1 MRRLHTTVVALCALA
16 AAVSAPVE
24 ANAQTTGG
32 RVVVLVRHAEKEAG
46 DDPALTPDGAARAR
60 TLVHVL
66 SGRRLEAVY
75 VSEFRRTRD
84 TGAPAADA
92 AGLTPI
98 VVEAR
103 DVEGLAR
110 AIRAGAAGTTLVVGH
125 SNTVP
130 ALISALG
137 APPVPEIPE
146 SAYDDL
152 FVVTLSPQGGA
163 DVVHLKYGAPTPPG

>member
-1 MRRLHTTVVALCALA
+1 
-16 AAVSAPVE
+16 
-24 ANAQTTGG
+24 
-32 RVVVLVRHAEKEAG
+32 
-46 DDPALTPDGAARAR
+46 
-60 TLVHVL
+60 VL

-84 TGAPAADA
+84 TGTPAADG

-110 AIRAGAAGTTLVVGH
+110 AIREGDAGTTLVVGH

-130 ALISALG
+130 AVIAALG
-137 APPVPEIPE
+137 APPVPDIPE

-152 FVVTLSPQGGA
+152 YVVTLSPQGGA
-163 DVVHLKYGAPTPPG
+163 DVVRLKYGAPTPPE